1 MITVYTDGAS
11 SGNPGPGWAMYVI
24 EFSAPISPKSPL
36 SPLLPSLPIKNR
48 VRLEHCTNNDAEY
61 LAVIYA
67 LKYLSNE
74 SYKSHETNE
83 SHWSFL
89 LDSKLVVEQ
98 LNGRWKVKEAR
109 MREYIL
115 QIHELLGALKQK
127 VSFTYIPREKN
138 KADALKYD

>member
-24 EFSAPISPKSPL
+24 EIRNSKSETRN
-36 SPLLPSLPIKNR
+36 IQNR
-48 VRLEHCTNNDAEY
+48 VRLEHCTNNEAEY

-67 LKYLSNE
+67 LEYLSNKSNE
-74 SYKSHETNE
+74 SYKTHESNPSE
-83 SHWSFL
+83 PISFL

-109 MREYIL
+109 MREFIL
-115 QIHELLGALKQK
+115 QIHTLLNELKIP
-127 VSFTYIPREKN
+127 VTFTYIPREKN
-138 KADALKYD
+138 KADQLKYD